1 MHREHAREK
10 WRLRQ
15 RTEGEREETK
25 TKQRQHTEISNLRRF
40 EQIELAAKL
49 LDCFLWSNESNISQ
63 SERHQARWKDT
74 ARERACMAYILCKAI
89 RTYTHEPPNHP
100 YVYYLP
106 RTQCHI
112 RYLRLLDPLL
122 ASHPG
127 GHFLEIDNRCNSI
140 RWHWIAFHYL
150 LGYCLQIRSFH
161 FSLHLPLRG
170 ECIRKLFLVPEILG
184 PSFLTH
190 ARPTSLCTRGAR
202 PRDTM
207 GIRNTLCL
215 FFIYYV
221 AYICIYVVNTYTI
234 TYIDT

>member
-1 MHREHAREK
+1 MKATSINQKDIKRGGKIQREREHV
-10 WRLRQ
+10 WH
-15 RTEGEREETK
+15 TFY
-25 TKQRQHTEISNLRRF
+25 TKQHT
-40 EQIELAAKL
+40 
-49 LDCFLWSNESNISQ
+49 
-63 SERHQARWKDT
+63 HT
-74 ARERACMAYILCKAI
+74 H
-89 RTYTHEPPNHP
+89 THEPPNHP

-122 ASHPG
+122 ASRPG

-207 GIRNTLCL
+207 GIRDTLCL

-221 AYICIYVVNTYTI
+221 AYICIYVVHTYTI